1 MKSSYDSA
9 EHQRIRETREALRA
23 HAIDQN
29 NTGRTPE
36 RVIDILTTHGCTR
49 SSALVLM
56 ENILRGDLTVT
67 QRGIIRE
74 ISKKSP
80 DTIPPVTPVQ
90 KPEETKRVVKHT
102 PLWEPKVPYVSWDRI
117 ARGARPGDSSWSKYH
132 DDAVLIDQ
140 LRQAGKY
147 PANPE
152 QTETPSDTV
161 KIDIDDVAEC
171 TGSGPGVVS
180 IHPKTWEDINTLKK
194 IGRFEIFAE
203 EKEGLFTINF
213 YDSLQ
218 YATIT
223 DAQGSIEEAVAR
235 ILQNAQNCGYYEHIV
250 GNKY

>member
-1 MKSSYDSA
+1 MKSSFDSKRHKEIHTA
-9 EHQRIRETREALRA
+9 KEALRA

-152 QTETPSDTV
+152 QTEAPADTV
-161 KIDIDDVAEC
+161 KIDIDDLQIC
-171 TGSGPGVVS
+171 SGTGPGVVT
-180 IHPKTWEDINTLKK
+180 IPRKTMNNIIQLKK
-194 IGRFEIFAE
+194 LGRLIIEQGNDSFHIDYYHNGKWDRYSGTTIDKAVHLIVHVMKAYYPDKFE
-203 EKEGLFTINF
+203 
-213 YDSLQ
+213 S
-218 YATIT
+218 
-223 DAQGSIEEAVAR
+223 
-235 ILQNAQNCGYYEHIV
+235 
-250 GNKY
+250 

>member
-29 NTGRTPE
+29 NTGRTPD

-80 DTIPPVTPVQ
+80 DTIPPVTPLQ
-90 KPEETKRVVKHT
+90 KPEEPKRGAKHT
-102 PLWEPKVPYVSWDRI
+102 PLREPKVPYVSWDRI

-132 DDAVLIDQ
+132 DDIVF
-140 LRQAGKY
+140 
-147 PANPE
+147 ANPE
-152 QTETPSDTV
+152 TEVSAGRSYFSTPTTPEVLPAGHVRIGLSSLSIVTGKNGEVIKSQTLEN
-161 KIDIDDVAEC
+161 IEL
-171 TGSGPGVVS
+171 
-180 IHPKTWEDINTLKK
+180 LKK
-194 IGRFEIFAE
+194 
-203 EKEGLFTINF
+203 L
-213 YDSLQ
+213 
-218 YATIT
+218 
-223 DAQGSIEEAVAR
+223 
-235 ILQNAQNCGYYEHIV
+235 
-250 GNKY
+250 